1 MGRRMRDPYLILNTD
16 TLENKLGITNKRLLE
31 KAEADI
37 TYLKLLDIDAWFESK
52 PLTYEIFLDVHK
64 YIFGD
69 LYEWAGET
77 RTIPIYK
84 EEAILG
90 GVSLTYGE
98 VSSIREQTI
107 TIIEELNQVK
117 WSEISLGDMIPLFS
131 DLVARLWLVHPF
143 REGNLCK
150 VNTRTVM
157 RFAGLFANSKG
168 FPLNSKL
175 LRDHACYV
183 RKSLVLYCVEE
194 ASEKEYFLKIMTDAI
209 NDF

>member
-1 MGRRMRDPYLILNTD
+1 MRDPYLITNTD
-16 TLENKLGITNKRLLE
+16 TLENKLGITDKGLLE

-52 PLTYEIFLDVHK
+52 PITYETFLEVHK

-84 EEAILG
+84 EEAVLG

-107 TIIEELNQVK
+107 AIIEELNQVK
-117 WSEISLGDMIPLFS
+117 WSEISLEDMIPLFS

-143 REGNLCK
+143 REG
-150 VNTRTVM
+150 NTRTVM

-175 LRDHACYV
+175 LRDHASYV